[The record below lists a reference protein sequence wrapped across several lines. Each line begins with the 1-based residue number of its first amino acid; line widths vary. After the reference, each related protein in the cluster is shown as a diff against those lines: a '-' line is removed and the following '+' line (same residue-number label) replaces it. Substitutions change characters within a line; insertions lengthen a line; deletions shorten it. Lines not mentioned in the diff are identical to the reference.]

1 MCTSIKLPSNMAGL
15 KTKQKKEEPL
25 MPRIILKGFL
35 KLKIYLL
42 LLESQLYR
50 MEQLP
55 SVINFRSGRNG

>member
-1 MCTSIKLPSNMAGL
+1 
-15 KTKQKKEEPL
+15 

-55 SVINFRSGRNG
+55 SVINFWSGRNG